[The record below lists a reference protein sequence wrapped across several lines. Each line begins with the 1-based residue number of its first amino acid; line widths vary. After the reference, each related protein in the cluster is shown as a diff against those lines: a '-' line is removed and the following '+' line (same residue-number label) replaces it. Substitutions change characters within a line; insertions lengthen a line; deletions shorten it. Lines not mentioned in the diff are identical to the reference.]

1 MAALNELSLN
11 SLVARLRDG
20 ATTST
25 AIVED
30 CLARVAAREPV
41 VGAWQYLDPDG
52 ARAQAARRD
61 DEAPNSRLH
70 GIPIGL
76 KDIIDTADM
85 PTAYGS
91 PIYADHRPKEDAICV
106 QRLRAAGTVIL
117 GKTVTTE
124 FASRYPGKTS
134 NPHNAAFTPGGSSS
148 GSAAAVADKMVP
160 LAFGTQTS
168 GSVIRP
174 AAYCGIIGFKP
185 SYDWTDFT
193 GIKHLAS
200 SFDTLGYYVRSL
212 DDLPIVHDILGAQQL
227 PGAED
232 DDETRPSFALC
243 RTPAWSKAEP
253 AAQALLEDVAQ
264 RLSAAGAAVRDFD
277 LPPPFARVYDSH
289 TTVMQFEG
297 ARHLAREATEHW
309 DMMSAD
315 AQSLVEKGRAHTE
328 EKAAQARHTL
338 DGYRKEFARLL
349 GDDVVI
355 TLSAPGEAPKGLDF
369 TGDPEFNRFW
379 TSLYVPCLHLP
390 VDTGP
395 QGLPLGVTLAA
406 RIGHEARVVS
416 AGRWAAGK
424 LGLPLFG

>member
-41 VGAWQYLDPDG
+41 VGAWQHLDPDG

-124 FASRYPGKTS
+124 FAHRHPGKTT
-134 NPHNAAFTPGGSSS
+134 NPHNSAFSPGGSSS
-148 GSAAAVADKMVP
+148 GSAAAVADRMVP
-160 LAFGTQTS
+160 LAFGTQTG

-174 AAYCGIIGFKP
+174 AAYCGIVGFKP

-200 SFDTLGYYVRSL
+200 TFDTLGYYVRSL
-212 DDLPIVHDILGAQQL
+212 DDLPIVHDILGSQQL
-227 PGAED
+227 PGAETD
-232 DDETRPSFALC
+232 DQTAPAFALC

-253 AAQALLEDVAQ
+253 AAQALLEDVAK
-264 RLSAAGAAVRDFD
+264 RLSAAGAAVRDLD
-277 LPPPFARVYDSH
+277 LPPPFARIYDAH
-289 TTVMQFEG
+289 TIIGQFET
-297 ARHLAREATEHW
+297 ARHLAREAAEHW
-309 DMMSAD
+309 DMLSDA
-315 AQSLVEKGRAHTE
+315 AQSTIEKGRGQDADRVSR
-328 EKAAQARHTL
+328 ARHTL

-349 GDDVVI
+349 GDDVIV

-369 TGDPEFNRFW
+369 TGDAEFNRFW

-416 AGRWAAGK
+416 AGRWAAAK

>member
-11 SLVARLRDG
+11 KLVARLRDG
-20 ATTST
+20 TTTST

-30 CLARVAAREPV
+30 CLARISAREPV
-41 VGAWQYLDPDG
+41 VGAWQHLDPEG
-52 ARAQAARRD
+52 ALAQAARRD

-91 PIYADHRPKEDAICV
+91 AIYTDHRPKEDAICV

-124 FASRYPGKTS
+124 FASRFPGKTS
-134 NPHNAAFTPGGSSS
+134 NPHNAAVTPGGSSS

-174 AAYCGIIGFKP
+174 AAYCGIVGFKP
-185 SYDWTDFT
+185 SYSWTDFT
-193 GIKHLAS
+193 GIKNLAS

-212 DDLPIVHDILGAQQL
+212 DDLPLVHDILGAEQL
-227 PGAED
+227 PGAEAD
-232 DDETRPSFALC
+232 AQARPSFILC

-264 RLSAAGAAVRDFD
+264 RLAAAGAAVRGLD

-289 TTVMQFEG
+289 TVVMQFEA
-297 ARHLAREATEHW
+297 ARHLAREAADHW
-309 DMMSAD
+309 DLMSPS
-315 AQSLVEKGRAHTE
+315 AQALVENGRNRTE

-338 DGYRKEFARLL
+338 EGYRKEFARLA
-349 GDDVVI
+349 GDDVIV
-355 TLSAPGEAPKGLDF
+355 TLSAPGEAPAGLDY
-369 TGDPEFNRFW
+369 TGDPEFNRLW
-379 TSLYVPCLHLP
+379 TALYVPCLHLP

-395 QGLPLGVTLAA
+395 RGLPLGVTLVA
-406 RIGHEARVVS
+406 RMGQEARVVS
-416 AGRWAAGK
+416 AGRWAAAK